1 MGRRGSVESKRKEEE
16 RPMSDRD
23 AESAVDIATALG
35 IEHTPERSAEL
46 LPAVA
51 TFARDIAGLWK
62 VDVDGCEM
70 AVRFHVDDA
79 W

>member
-1 MGRRGSVESKRKEEE
+1 
-16 RPMSDRD
+16 MSDRD
-23 AESAVDIATALG
+23 AESAVGIATALG
-35 IEHTPERSAEL
+35 IEHTPERTAEL

-51 TFARDIAGLWK
+51 TFARDLAGLWK

-70 AVRFHVDDA
+70 AVRFRVDDA

>member
-1 MGRRGSVESKRKEEE
+1 MNN
-16 RPMSDRD
+16 RD
-23 AESAVDIATALG
+23 AESAAGIAAALG
-35 IEHTPERSAEL
+35 IEHTSERTAEL

-51 TFARDIAGLWK
+51 TFAREVADLWK
-62 VDVDGCEM
+62 VDVDGCET

>member
-1 MGRRGSVESKRKEEE
+1 
-16 RPMSDRD
+16 MSDRD
-23 AESAVDIATALG
+23 AESAVGIAAALG
-35 IEHTPERSAEL
+35 IEHTPERTAEL

-51 TFARDIAGLWK
+51 TFAREVADLWN

>member
-1 MGRRGSVESKRKEEE
+1 LAT
-16 RPMSDRD
+16 SDND
-23 AESAVDIATALG
+23 AEPVIGIAAALG
-35 IEHTPERSAEL
+35 IDHTPERTAEL

-51 TFARDIAGLWK
+51 TFAGEVADLWN